1 MKYFL
6 LRRKTMTIRL
16 VSWRFQNFRRA
27 QNFIEHIVHSA
38 KNPEKT
44 LNNIS
49 AIASYVDSNG
59 HRIHPSIVSSDKSA
73 FRPIQHEKNSE
84 KFHAVSER
92 LAQEQSSQSPTKR
105 VRRRSFSDSEVS
117 IKLEIIVEN
126 RSRRTDKFG
135 SHQKKLLLTKI
146 VFRIEKEKRRV
157 IQPSLGLI
165 MTH

>member
-1 MKYFL
+1 M
-6 LRRKTMTIRL
+6 
-16 VSWRFQNFRRA
+16 
-27 QNFIEHIVHSA
+27 
-38 KNPEKT
+38 
-44 LNNIS
+44 
-49 AIASYVDSNG
+49 DSNG

-84 KFHAVSER
+84 KFHAASER

-117 IKLEIIVEN
+117 RVLMDEDS
-126 RSRRTDKFG
+126 RSFPSVSEKF
-135 SHQKKLLLTKI
+135 LLTKI

-157 IQPSLGLI
+157 IRPSLGLI

>member
-1 MKYFL
+1 M
-6 LRRKTMTIRL
+6 
-16 VSWRFQNFRRA
+16 
-27 QNFIEHIVHSA
+27 
-38 KNPEKT
+38 
-44 LNNIS
+44 
-49 AIASYVDSNG
+49 DSNG

-84 KFHAVSER
+84 KFHAASER

-117 IKLEIIVEN
+117 LKLHCSFKLHGLSGRLEE
-126 RSRRTDKFG
+126 
-135 SHQKKLLLTKI
+135 LLLI
-146 VFRIEKEKRRV
+146 ELVFRIEKEKRRV

>member
-1 MKYFL
+1 M
-6 LRRKTMTIRL
+6 
-16 VSWRFQNFRRA
+16 
-27 QNFIEHIVHSA
+27 
-38 KNPEKT
+38 
-44 LNNIS
+44 
-49 AIASYVDSNG
+49 DSNG

-84 KFHAVSER
+84 KFHAASER

-117 IKLEIIVEN
+117 RVLMDEDISDAFPSDPE
-126 RSRRTDKFG
+126 KF
-135 SHQKKLLLTKI
+135 LLTKI

>member
-1 MKYFL
+1 MTR
-6 LRRKTMTIRL
+6 LRKLKIQDEIFSLEKKNNDNKTGKLTVL
-16 VSWRFQNFRRA
+16 ACTPLYSTHCALYVY
-27 QNFIEHIVHSA
+27 
-38 KNPEKT
+38 
-44 LNNIS
+44 NIS

-84 KFHAVSER
+84 KFHAASER

-117 IKLEIIVEN
+117 LNGLDGQDWPFVPE
-126 RSRRTDKFG
+126 
-135 SHQKKLLLTKI
+135 KLLLTKI

>member
-1 MKYFL
+1 MH
-6 LRRKTMTIRL
+6 KT
-16 VSWRFQNFRRA
+16 S
-27 QNFIEHIVHSA
+27 FITSCTLQKIL
-38 KNPEKT
+38 KKKT

-84 KFHAVSER
+84 KFHAASER

-117 IKLEIIVEN
+117 LNGLDGQDWPFVPE
-126 RSRRTDKFG
+126 
-135 SHQKKLLLTKI
+135 KLLLTKI
-146 VFRIEKEKRRV
+146 DPTTTCIYEPCNPSFRLPAGFHPPFHLYG
-157 IQPSLGLI
+157 PS
-165 MTH
+165 T

>member
-1 MKYFL
+1 MK
-6 LRRKTMTIRL
+6 KTC
-16 VSWRFQNFRRA
+16 
-27 QNFIEHIVHSA
+27 
-38 KNPEKT
+38 
-44 LNNIS
+44 NNIS

-117 IKLEIIVEN
+117 LKEIIVEILN
-126 RSRRTDKFG
+126 
-135 SHQKKLLLTKI
+135 L
-146 VFRIEKEKRRV
+146 RIGQGGWLSSDHAR
-157 IQPSLGLI
+157 INFY
-165 MTH
+165 

>member
-1 MKYFL
+1 MTR
-6 LRRKTMTIRL
+6 LRKLKIQDEIFSLEKKNNDNKTGKLTVL
-16 VSWRFQNFRRA
+16 ACTPLYSTHRA
-27 QNFIEHIVHSA
+27 LYVY
-38 KNPEKT
+38 
-44 LNNIS
+44 NIS

-84 KFHAVSER
+84 KFHAASER

-117 IKLEIIVEN
+117 LNGLDGQGHSSWTRLPE
-126 RSRRTDKFG
+126 R
-135 SHQKKLLLTKI
+135 LLLTKI